1 MRTPLYQRKIGEAS
15 SIRPARRNR
24 ATAGFTLVE
33 LIISASLMALIL
45 VSGYMCLNSGFASQ
59 KLIQSRADAVQSARV
74 AMTIMS
80 ADLRSACVLS
90 KEFQFLG
97 MHRMLGDIEADNLDF
112 GTHNYTPRR
121 RGEGDFCE
129 VSYFVAP
136 EPQSGKLSIW
146 RRRDP
151 TPDDEPL
158 SGGSREEIAR
168 GIRGLQFEYYDG
180 IEWFDEWGD
189 PQGRRAKSQNSA
201 LDPPNL
207 TGLPDAVRITIWID
221 SNSKPQTPRRDT
233 AGGDVAPP
241 ASTTDT
247 EPSLAFQTVVR
258 LNLAAAARNSGGSN
272 ASNSGSGTEQQ
283 EQQQQNTPTGGAQ

>member
-1 MRTPLYQRKIGEAS
+1 MRTGVCDKR
-15 SIRPARRNR
+15 ARRSSLFRSYASTR
-24 ATAGFTLVE
+24 ASGGFTLVE
-33 LIISASLMALIL
+33 LIISVSLMALIL

-59 KLIQSRADAVQSARV
+59 KLIESRADAVQSARV

-97 MHRMLGDIEADNLDF
+97 MHRMLGHVDADNLDF

-121 RGEGDFCE
+121 SGEGDFCE

-158 SGGSREEIAR
+158 SGGSREEI
-168 GIRGLQFEYYDG
+168 
-180 IEWFDEWGD
+180 
-189 PQGRRAKSQNSA
+189 
-201 LDPPNL
+201 
-207 TGLPDAVRITIWID
+207 
-221 SNSKPQTPRRDT
+221 
-233 AGGDVAPP
+233 
-241 ASTTDT
+241 
-247 EPSLAFQTVVR
+247 
-258 LNLAAAARNSGGSN
+258 
-272 ASNSGSGTEQQ
+272 
-283 EQQQQNTPTGGAQ
+283 

>member
-1 MRTPLYQRKIGEAS
+1 MLTRCTLPTGA
-15 SIRPARRNR
+15 
-24 ATAGFTLVE
+24 FTLVE
-33 LIISASLMALIL
+33 LIISVSIMALIL
-45 VSGYMCLNSGFASQ
+45 VSGYLCLNSGFASQ
-59 KLIQSRADAVQSARV
+59 KLIESRADAVQSARV

-97 MHRMLGDIEADNLDF
+97 MHRMLGDVEADNLDF

-121 RGEGDFCE
+121 AGEGDFCE

-168 GIRGLQFEYYDG
+168 GVRGLQFEYYDG

-189 PQGRRAKSQNSA
+189 PEGRRAKSQKSQKSQDSA
-201 LDPPNL
+201 LEPPNL
-207 TGLPDAVRITIWID
+207 TGLPEAVRITIWID
-221 SNSKPQTPRRDT
+221 ANSKPQTLKPQT
-233 AGGDVAPP
+233 PTTEA
-241 ASTTDT
+241 ASSASEAETG
-247 EPSLAFQTVVR
+247 PSLTFQTVVR
-258 LNLAAAARNSGGSN
+258 LNLAAAARNSGGGSSQSN
-272 ASNSGSGTEQQ
+272 NETGQDQ
-283 EQQQQNTPTGGAQ
+283 PQQQQQNAPAGGVQ